1 MLSARH
7 RIPGFEGPVIDRS
20 HLDYDRARRVWNGA
34 VDRRP
39 ALIAEC
45 IHAADVRAA
54 LAYAR
59 SAGLSIS
66 VRGGGHSLPGHGTC
80 DDGVVIDLRRM
91 NRVAVDRDSRI
102 ATVGPGTK
110 WGELDRATGPYG
122 LATPGGDTSTVGVAG
137 LTLGGGLGWLSRMYG
152 MTSDNLLAALVV
164 TAEGEEL
171 QVDDTTHSD
180 LFWALRGGGGNFGVV
195 TELRF
200 RLHEVPRKLLS
211 GALIYPI
218 TNAVEVLCALEALS
232 SNLPDE
238 VSWTAA
244 FLTAREPAPAELI
257 SQPILA
263 IRLCYV
269 GPPSDEA
276 WAALAPLRAVG
287 RPIADT
293 VGEMEYT
300 QLQQFTDA
308 NAPWGAGYASAS
320 EWLRHLGSGSAEAL
334 VRAALNA
341 SSPLSLSLINLMGGA
356 VGRLAP
362 DATAFAYR
370 HAPYVATIVAG
381 WESAADNA
389 QPHRAWARDLWESL
403 LPASAGGGY
412 VNLLGDEGPERVR
425 SAYGERHYSKL
436 AAVKLKYDPH
446 NVFHHNQ
453 NIRPAIHS
461 GFKAP
466 PTP

>member
-7 RIPGFEGPVIDRS
+7 MIPGFEGPVIDES
-20 HLDYDRARRVWNGA
+20 HLDYERARRVWNGA
-34 VDRRP
+34 IDRRP

-45 IHAADVRAA
+45 VHSGDVRAV

-59 SAGLSIS
+59 STRLPIA
-66 VRGGGHSLPGHGTC
+66 VRGGGHSLPGYGTC
-80 DDGVVIDLRRM
+80 DGGVVIDLRRM
-91 NRVAVDRDSRI
+91 NRVAVDRDARR

-152 MTSDNLLAALVV
+152 MTSDNLLAAVVV
-164 TAEGEEL
+164 TADGEEL
-171 QVDDTTHSD
+171 QVDETKHSD

-200 RLHEVPRKLLS
+200 RLHKVPQRLLA
-211 GALIYPI
+211 GALAYPI
-218 TNAVEVLCALEALS
+218 TEAVEVLAKLEALS
-232 SNLPDE
+232 SGLPDQ

-244 FLTAREPAPAELI
+244 VLTARDPAPAELI
-257 SQPILA
+257 SKPMLA
-263 IRLCYV
+263 VRLCYV

-276 WAALAPLRAVG
+276 WAALAPLRAIG
-287 RPIADT
+287 RPLADT

-320 EWLRHLGSGSAEAL
+320 EWLRHLGRGSAEAL
-334 VRAALNA
+334 VRGAVNA
-341 SSPLSLSLINLMGGA
+341 SSPLSLALINLMGGA
-356 VGRLAP
+356 VGRLDP

-381 WESAADNA
+381 WESAAEDA
-389 QPHRAWARDLWESL
+389 RPHQAWAHDLWASL
-403 LPASAGGGY
+403 VPASAGGGY
-412 VNLLGDEGPERVR
+412 VNLIGDEGPERVR
-425 SAYGERHYSKL
+425 SAYGERHYAKL
-436 AAVKLKYDPH
+436 AAVKRKYDPD
-446 NVFHHNQ
+446 NVFHRNQ
-453 NIRPAIHS
+453 NIRPAQ
-461 GFKAP
+461 
-466 PTP
+466 

>member
-7 RIPGFEGPVIDRS
+7 VIPGFEGPVIDQF

-34 VDRRP
+34 IDRRP

-45 IHAADVRAA
+45 LHSADVRAA

-59 SAGLSIS
+59 RARLPIA

-80 DDGVVIDLRRM
+80 NGGVVIDLRRM
-91 NRVAVDRDSRI
+91 NRVAVDGDARL

-152 MTSDNLLAALVV
+152 MTSDNLLAAAVV

-171 QVDDTTHSD
+171 QVDETRHSD

-200 RLHEVPRKLLS
+200 RLHDVPRSLLA
-211 GALIYPI
+211 GALSYPI
-218 TNAVEVLCALEALS
+218 TSAVEVLSELEALS
-232 SNLPDE
+232 SGLPDQ

-244 FLTAREPAPAELI
+244 VLTAREPAPAVLV
-257 SQPILA
+257 SKPMLA
-263 IRLCYV
+263 VRLCYV
-269 GPPSDEA
+269 GPPGEEA
-276 WAALAPLRAVG
+276 WAALAPLRAIG
-287 RPIADT
+287 RPLSDT

-300 QLQQFTDA
+300 QLQRFTDA

-320 EWLRHLGSGSAEAL
+320 EWLRHLGRGSAEAL
-334 VRAALNA
+334 VHAAVNA
-341 SSPLSLSLINLMGGA
+341 SSPLSLSLVNLMGGA
-356 VGRLAP
+356 VGRLDP

-381 WESAADNA
+381 WESATEDAR
-389 QPHRAWARDLWESL
+389 PHQAWAHDLWASL

-412 VNLLGDEGPERVR
+412 VNLIGNEGPERVR
-425 SAYGERHYSKL
+425 SAYGERHYAKL
-436 AAVKLKYDPH
+436 AAVKRKYDPD
-446 NVFHHNQ
+446 NVFHHNH
-453 NIRPAIHS
+453 NIRPS
-461 GFKAP
+461 R
-466 PTP
+466 